1 MKANLQAERRRE
13 ERYPQNI
20 EVVVQMLPS
29 THSTE
34 PANSPSISGRIQN
47 ISRNGICLVTSEPI
61 RPSSVLR
68 CEMPVSDSDIRFTT
82 LMRLRWTRKSG
93 TAFISGLEAFL

>member
-20 EVVVQMLPS
+20 EVAVQMLPS
-29 THSTE
+29 AHSAE
-34 PANSPSISGRIQN
+34 PCNFPSIPGRIQN

-61 RPSSVLR
+61 RLSSVLR